1 MKQKDRER
9 EKMNKCTV
17 TIFNEEYVVKG
28 QADRSHIEKVS
39 TYVDRMMKQISQ
51 KNPGLS
57 PKQLAVLTAI
67 NVTDEL
73 LVLRTNYDD
82 LIKLLDEA
90 DK

>member
-1 MKQKDRER
+1 MKPKD
-9 EKMNKCTV
+9 KLNKLTV
-17 TIFNEEYVVKG
+17 NIYNDEYVIKG
-28 QADRSHIEKVS
+28 QADQDHIERVAN
-39 TYVDRMMKQISQ
+39 YVDRMMKQISQ

-73 LVLRTNYDD
+73 LSLKENYDD

-90 DK
+90 DNK